1 MNGQGVSVP
10 AKSEQRNPA
19 RPDSVKP
26 GIGIQIVAFFGF
38 LALSYSVSYLGSL
51 AIVMNAGGWYANAS
65 KAPWT
70 PPGWVFAAVWSALYT
85 AMAAAAWLVWRQRTA
100 RSRRALVAFRAQ
112 LALNL
117 AWTPTFF
124 GMYPML
130 GTAALW
136 LALVLLV
143 ALLLGVAVT
152 VLRFGPISR
161 TAGVLM
167 LPYISWI
174 IYSASLNLYAATT
187 N

>member
-1 MNGQGVSVP
+1 MR
-10 AKSEQRNPA
+10 AEA
-19 RPDSVKP
+19 
-26 GIGIQIVAFFGF
+26 GILHQAAALLGF
-38 LALSYSVSYLGSL
+38 LALAHAVSFLGSL
-51 AIVMNAGGWYANAS
+51 AIIANAHGWYAAAN

-70 PPGWVFAAVWSALYT
+70 PPDWVFGMTWTMLYT
-85 AMAAAAWLVWRQRTA
+85 AMAVAVWLVWRR
-100 RSRRALVAFRAQ
+100 RSDHRRGAMLAYGVQ

-130 GTAALW
+130 GSAALW
-136 LALVLLV
+136 LAFLIIT
-143 ALLLGVAVT
+143 ALALGVSIT

-161 TAGVLM
+161 TAGLLM

-174 IYSASLNLYAATT
+174 IFSASLNLYAATT

>member
-1 MNGQGVSVP
+1 VP
-10 AKSEQRNPA
+10 AKSEQPVPA
-19 RPDSVKP
+19 RPRRGNAGV
-26 GIGIQIVAFFGF
+26 GHQIAALLGF
-38 LALSYSVSYLGSL
+38 MALSHAVSFLGSL
-51 AIVMNAGGWYANAS
+51 AIIANAHGWYAGAN

-70 PPGWVFAAVWSALYT
+70 PPGWVFGITWTVLYT
-85 AMAAAAWLVWRQRTA
+85 AMALAAWLVWRRRSA
-100 RSRRALVAFRAQ
+100 RRRGPMLAYGVQ

-136 LALVLLV
+136 LALLIIT
-143 ALLLGVAVT
+143 ALALGASVT

-161 TAGVLM
+161 AAGLLM
-167 LPYISWI
+167 LPYLSWI
-174 IYSASLNLYAATT
+174 IFSASLNLYAATT